1 MAGKVTSFKLM
12 RFHTFFWVS
21 EHAPQADQSGP
32 TVCYQIISCKFIDLT
47 GQELLGAIIR
57 ISREGNKYKQEGRM
71 ATIPE
76 EIHTIVERLSPDY
89 QRRVLEFAQELAQT
103 DYTLASL
110 PRTPLPPGTPG
121 SVLLKLRFMSS
132 KEDVEA
138 MERALEDCE
147 RIEVD
152 EH

>member
-1 MAGKVTSFKLM
+1 
-12 RFHTFFWVS
+12 
-21 EHAPQADQSGP
+21 
-32 TVCYQIISCKFIDLT
+32 
-47 GQELLGAIIR
+47 
-57 ISREGNKYKQEGRM
+57 M

-110 PRTPLPPGTPG
+110 PRTALPPGTPG
-121 SVLLKLRFMSS
+121 SVLMRFKLPL
-132 KEDVEA
+132 EDVEA

-147 RIEVD
+147 RIEPD
-152 EH
+152 EY